1 MSILFIPFALLFQ
14 LAVFLRKF
22 IYDIGLI
29 KQIEIKAKVISI
41 GNISVGGTGKTPFI
55 IYLSKLLNDN
65 QISTVVISS
74 GYKRKIKS
82 TSIYNPSSK
91 LNFDSQN
98 LINDFGD
105 EATTYILNNPQIP
118 VVVDSKKWNAALIA
132 QNEFNP
138 QVILV
143 DDGFQHWKLKR
154 DLDFVII
161 DERTNKSANF
171 LLPFTRLRENFSA
184 LKRAD
189 LILKRNIKE
198 LNSNI
203 LSLGKDSISI
213 ETKQL
218 GLFLY
223 SDGNYHSIEIDS
235 IGKSI
240 SISSIALPE
249 KFHKFVISLG
259 IDLAETMSYSDH
271 YDYSMEE
278 IEKLCT
284 KCNQIGALSVITTEK
299 DYVKLKSFSKVF
311 AKHNVQLV
319 VSRIE
324 IEVTE
329 NFDFLKNKL
338 KQIGIN
344 IA

>member
-1 MSILFIPFALLFQ
+1 MSILLIPFALLFQ
-14 LAVFLRKF
+14 LIVFLRKF

-29 KQIEIKAKVISI
+29 KQLEIEAKVISI

-55 IYLSKLLNDN
+55 IYLSKLLNEN

-74 GYKRKIKS
+74 GYKRKNIK
-82 TSIYNPSSK
+82 TSIYKPNNIQ
-91 LNFDSQN
+91 LETGN
-98 LINDFGD
+98 LIDDFGD

-171 LLPFTRLRENFSA
+171 LLPFTLLRENFSA

-189 LILKRNIKE
+189 LILKRDVKE

-259 IDLAETMSYSDH
+259 IDLAETISYSDH

-311 AKHNVQLV
+311 AKHNVQLI
-319 VSRIE
+319 VSRII
-324 IEVTE
+324 IEVTD
-329 NFDFLKNKL
+329 NFDILKSKL
-338 KQIGIN
+338 IQIGIN

>member
-1 MSILFIPFALLFQ
+1 MRILLIPFALVFQ
-14 LAVFLRKF
+14 LAVSLRKLF
-22 IYDIGLI
+22 YNIGLI

-74 GYKRKIKS
+74 GYKRKTKS

-91 LNFDSQN
+91 LSFYNQN
-98 LINDFGD
+98 LNNDFGD
-105 EATTYILNNPQIP
+105 EATTYILNNPLIP
-118 VVVDSKKWNAALIA
+118 VVVDSKKWKAALIA

-143 DDGFQHWKLKR
+143 DDGLQHWKLKR

-161 DERTNKSANF
+161 DDRTNNSPNF
-171 LLPFTRLRENFSA
+171 LLPYTRLREKFIA

-189 LILKRNIKE
+189 LILKRDVNE
-198 LNSNI
+198 LNNVI
-203 LSLGKDSISI
+203 QKFGKETISLQ
-213 ETKQL
+213 TKQL
-218 GLFLY
+218 GLFTFENNQY
-223 SDGNYHSIEIDS
+223 KSIEIQS
-235 IGKSI
+235 IGKAI

-259 IDLAETMSYSDH
+259 VDVAEVISFSDH
-271 YDYSMEE
+271 FAYNLNEV
-278 IEKLCT
+278 EKLCT
-284 KCNQIGALSVITTEK
+284 KCNQIGAYSVITTEK
-299 DYVKLKSFSKVF
+299 DYVKLKSFLEVFSKYRI
-311 AKHNVQLV
+311 QLI

-324 IEVTE
+324 IEVTD
-329 NFDFLKNKL
+329 NFEILKQKL
-338 KQIGIN
+338 KQFGIN
-344 IA
+344 ID